1 MRFYA
6 ISDSLIKRLSSSIQ
20 IFQESKNKAF
30 SEYGALPHRPTKGLS
45 DRPLET
51 FGHKHFFLFSKYLR
65 RYPNSPIARL
75 PGEYQEFRLFFSLQQ
90 GTLYRTCAALSSA
103 LFVRVCGGKNPQ
115 RSAALVFIGQ
125 IPHHLQANPR
135 AVPAPEGR
143 ADHALPLDA
152 ADDAG
157 QIE

>member
-1 MRFYA
+1 MLSGLVLFTALRRA
-6 ISDSLIKRLSSSIQ
+6 EISSLTLSLIHIYLQQQPKTS
-20 IFQESKNKAF
+20 
-30 SEYGALPHRPTKGLS
+30 
-45 DRPLET
+45 LET

-75 PGEYQEFRLFFSLQQ
+75 PGKYQEFRLFFSLQQ

-125 IPHHLQANPR
+125 IPVSYTHLDVYKRQALRSAR
-135 AVPAPEGR
+135 A
-143 ADHALPLDA
+143 LA
-152 ADDAG
+152 ASMAAA
-157 QIE
+157 E

>member
-1 MRFYA
+1 MGLCPIAPPKGFPF
-6 ISDSLIKRLSSSIQ
+6 SIVC
-20 IFQESKNKAF
+20 FC
-30 SEYGALPHRPTKGLS
+30 HRQQQPKTS
-45 DRPLET
+45 LET

-135 AVPAPEGR
+135 AVLAPEGR